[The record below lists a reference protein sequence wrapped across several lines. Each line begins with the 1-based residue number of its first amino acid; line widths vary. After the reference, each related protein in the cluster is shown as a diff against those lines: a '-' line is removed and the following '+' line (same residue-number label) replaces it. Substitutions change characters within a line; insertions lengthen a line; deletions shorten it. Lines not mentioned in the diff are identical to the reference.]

1 MTDRLELA
9 LLLVGSYAIGCVV
22 GAYYLVRWR
31 SGSDLRTLGSGN
43 AGATNAGR
51 VLGRTGFTVSLIVDA
66 GKGALVVWLAQLLA
80 VPSYGV
86 VAAMLAVVIGHV
98 WPVQLR
104 FRGGKGAATALG
116 IMIVF
121 DPRATVILLG
131 IGAVAL
137 LVTRRFTISGLL
149 AIALAPS
156 VCAYTGHPPLE
167 IAGLTLMAAIIMYAH
182 RTNLLAYRTSLVSLS
197 PPKNQ
202 ELAQ

>member
-1 MTDRLELA
+1 LTDRLELA
-9 LLLVGSYAIGCVV
+9 LLLVGSYAMGCVV

-31 SGSDLRTLGSGN
+31 HGADLRTLGSGN
-43 AGATNAGR
+43 AGARNAGR
-51 VLGRTGFTVSLIVDA
+51 VLGPAGFTLSLLVDA
-66 GKGALVVWLAQLLA
+66 GKGALVVWLAQRLD
-80 VPSYGV
+80 VPSFGV
-86 VAAMLAVVIGHV
+86 VLAMVGVVVGHV

-116 IMIVF
+116 IMIMF
-121 DPRATVILLG
+121 DPRATVILVAIL
-131 IGAVAL
+131 AVAL

-182 RTNLLAYRTSLVSLS
+182 RTNLLAYRSSLVSLS